1 MNKLLLVPVL
11 LSVVLTGCN
20 DKRTS
25 AQQTFDKDVLGL
37 SAAVW
42 AKGDMT
48 RKSAD
53 AANVAEQKLSAYKGQ
68 KLEKWSCTKTGMS
81 CTTSDKKLSYNI
93 NLYPDKFI
101 SISAYEGDT
110 ITFTGEV
117 KRIDTGIGSATV
129 WVTVNAEADVAVLKK

>member
-25 AQQTFDKDVLGL
+25 AQQTFDKDVLAL

-129 WVTVNAEADVAVLKK
+129 WVTVNAEADVAVAKK

>member
-1 MNKLLLVPVL
+1 MNKFFWVPVL
-11 LSVVLTGCN
+11 LSVVLAGCN
-20 DKRTS
+20 DKRSS
-25 AQQTFDKDVLGL
+25 AQQAFDKDVLAL

-53 AANVAEQKLSAYKGQ
+53 AANVAEQKLNAYKGQ

-93 NLYPDKFI
+93 NLYPDKYI
-101 SISAYEGDT
+101 SINAYEGDT
-110 ITFTGEV
+110 ITFTGTV
-117 KRIDTGIGSATV
+117 DRIDKGIGSATV

>member
-1 MNKLLLVPVL
+1 MNKLLLVLVL

-25 AQQTFDKDVLGL
+25 AQQTFDKDVLAL

-53 AANVAEQKLSAYKGQ
+53 AANVAEQKLSAYKGH
-68 KLEKWSCTKTGMS
+68 KLEK
-81 CTTSDKKLSYNI
+81 
-93 NLYPDKFI
+93 
-101 SISAYEGDT
+101 
-110 ITFTGEV
+110 
-117 KRIDTGIGSATV
+117 
-129 WVTVNAEADVAVLKK
+129 

>member
-1 MNKLLLVPVL
+1 MNKLLLVLVL
-11 LSVVLTGCN
+11 LSVVLAGCN

-25 AQQTFDKDVLGL
+25 AQQTFDKDVLAL

-129 WVTVNAEADVAVLKK
+129 WVTVNAEADVAVAKK